1 MEQESKKNFS
11 FFLFLFSFFF
21 LSSLIFNL
29 SSCKRSTEPVYNPQ
43 NLQLQVLDV
52 SCTEAWLSL
61 QAKSDYLNKTLKL
74 FKDDK
79 LILEKPL
86 TTEDSL
92 LYVDG
97 LWPNTGYAFNA
108 AVYDGNKL
116 LTRSPAVTATTM
128 DTTSHDFTWQTFEF
142 GGEGGS
148 SSFYDVAIIDDNDIW
163 AVGEIYT
170 ADDKYNA
177 AHWDGEKWELRKILF
192 HTFCTNGRMFQYT
205 ARSVFF
211 VDNIIFI
218 SSGSEITFI
227 KNGIQIKNQCT
238 PVSINKIW
246 GTSSSDLYVVG
257 NSGLIAHYDG
267 QQWQRIESPEGA
279 SGTDVDLLDIWG
291 SQDSREI
298 WVCGWR
304 DFQPNV
310 LLKIKGKTAYK
321 VIEKMPDF
329 SYTPLEISGEIK
341 SVWLDS
347 SSRLYVLTRYDVY
360 QCLDDECKEVRSLRK
375 GNDFNWTYFRL
386 RGSALNNVFVIGN
399 EGWVWHYNGLSWYK
413 FTELLDPQLRLRGV
427 AVKNNLVAIVGR
439 RYLNVIERSGIIMIG
454 RR

>member
-1 MEQESKKNFS
+1 MKQESKKSFS
-11 FFLFLFSFFF
+11 FVLFLFSFFI
-21 LSSLIFNL
+21 LSSFIFYL

-43 NLQLQVLDV
+43 NLQLKVLDV

-74 FKDDK
+74 FQNDSLK
-79 LILEKPL
+79 LEKPL
-86 TTEDSL
+86 TVEDSIL
-92 LYVDG
+92 FVEK
-97 LWPNTGYAFNA
+97 LWPNTSYQFKAE
-108 AVYDGNKL
+108 VYDEGKL
-116 LTRSPAVTATTM
+116 LAKSSAVTATTM
-128 DTTSHDFTWQTFEF
+128 DTTSHDFEWQTFEF

-148 SSFYDVAIIDDNDIW
+148 SSFYDVAIIDENDIW

-170 ADDKYNA
+170 ANDKYNA
-177 AHWDGEKWELRKILF
+177 AHWDGEKWELKKIANDSYPRRIVFAFGKNDVWFDGTIKWDGSRYTVHNKNFPLLP
-192 HTFCTNGRMFQYT
+192 NGDGWY
-205 ARSVFF
+205 
-211 VDNIIFI
+211 
-218 SSGSEITFI
+218 
-227 KNGIQIKNQCT
+227 KNAM
-238 PVSINKIW
+238 W
-246 GTSSSDLYVVG
+246 GTSSEDFYLVG
-257 NSGLIAHYDG
+257 YHGMIAHYDG

-279 SGTDVDLLDIWG
+279 SVTDVDLLDIWG
-291 SQDSREI
+291 SPDGREI
-298 WVCGWR
+298 WLCGWR

-310 LLKIKGKTAYK
+310 LLRIEGETAYK
-321 VIEKMPDF
+321 VIEEMPNF

-347 SSRLYVLTRYDVY
+347 FSRLYVLTRYDVY
-360 QCLDDECKEVRSLRK
+360 QCLDDECQEVRSLRK

-399 EGWVWHYNGLSWYK
+399 EGWVWHFNGLRWYK

-439 RYLNVIERSGIIMIG
+439 RYLNVIEQSGIIMIG

>member
-1 MEQESKKNFS
+1 MQTRNID
-11 FFLFLFSFFF
+11 SFFF
-21 LSSLIFNL
+21 CHLSFVLILLSFVLFL
-29 SSCKRSTEPVYNPQ
+29 SSCKKSTEPVYNPQ
-43 NLQLQVLDV
+43 NLQLKVLDV

-61 QAKSDYLNKTLKL
+61 QAKNDYLNKTLKL
-74 FKDDK
+74 FQNDSLK
-79 LILEKPL
+79 LEKPL
-86 TTEDSL
+86 TVEDSIL
-92 LYVDG
+92 FVEG
-97 LWPNTGYAFNA
+97 LWPNTSYQFKAE
-108 AVYDGNKL
+108 VYDEGKL
-116 LTRSPAVTATTM
+116 LAKSSAVTATTM

-148 SSFYDVAIIDDNDIW
+148 SSFYDVAIIDENDIW

-177 AHWDGEKWELRKILF
+177 AHWDGEKWELKKIYYGGWF
-192 HTFCTNGRMFQYT
+192 WTINTVFAFGPNDVWFEAYVRWNGNR
-205 ARSVFF
+205 F
-211 VDNIIFI
+211 V
-218 SSGSEITFI
+218 EY
-227 KNGIQIKNQCT
+227 
-238 PVSINKIW
+238 PVPDVLTGYGINKIW

-291 SQDSREI
+291 NQDSREI

-399 EGWVWHYNGLSWYK
+399 EGWVWHFNGLRWYK
-413 FTELLDPQLRLRGV
+413 FTALLDSQLRLRGL

-439 RYLNVIERSGIIMIG
+439 RYLNVIEQSGIIMIG